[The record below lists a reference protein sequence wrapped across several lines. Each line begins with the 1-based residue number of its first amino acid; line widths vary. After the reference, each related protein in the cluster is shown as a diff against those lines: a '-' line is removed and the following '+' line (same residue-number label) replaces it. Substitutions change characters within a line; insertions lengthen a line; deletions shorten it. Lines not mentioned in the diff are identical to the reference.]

1 MRDDKGAKLWQS
13 SRGESTM
20 KGRSMRFL
28 GLIPAVLALFF
39 SATAQAQ
46 VWSEWADRENRF
58 TVNFPG
64 DPAKT
69 EMPYKTA
76 KGTNLTARVFTAEA
90 DPSSRQAG
98 TYSVTVV
105 DYKSAPDEAG
115 TAIAEAAGAI
125 RAKGAVKYDEANNID
140 QMASW
145 RLTIETPDNRRLL
158 AEVLMSAEK
167 RLYIVQAITSLKVA
181 PPAQFQ
187 ASVQIL
193 DEEGVRI
200 RYKTVGSSERVR

>member
-1 MRDDKGAKLWQS
+1 MRSLS
-13 SRGESTM
+13 
-20 KGRSMRFL
+20 
-28 GLIPAVLALFF
+28 LIPAVLALFF
-39 SATAQAQ
+39 STAANCQ

-64 DPAKT
+64 DPNKT
-69 EMPYKTA
+69 EIPYKTA
-76 KGTNLTARVFTAEA
+76 KGTNLTAHVFTAEA
-90 DPSSRQAG
+90 DPKSRSAG

-105 DYKSAPDEAG
+105 DYKSTPDEAA
-115 TAIAEAAGAI
+115 TAIQEAASAI
-125 RAKGAVKYDEANNID
+125 RAKGTPKYDAAGNID

-145 RLTIETPDNRRLL
+145 RMTIETADKHRVL
-158 AEVLMSAEK
+158 AEILMSNEK
-167 RLYIVQAITSLKVA
+167 RLYIVEANTPLNVP

-200 RYKTVGSSERVR
+200 RYKTVGSTERVR

>member
-1 MRDDKGAKLWQS
+1 MRSLS
-13 SRGESTM
+13 
-20 KGRSMRFL
+20 
-28 GLIPAVLALFF
+28 LIPAVLALFF
-39 SATAQAQ
+39 STAAYSQ

-64 DPAKT
+64 DPNKT
-69 EMPYKTA
+69 EVPYKTA

-90 DPSSRQAG
+90 DPKSRSAG

-105 DYKSAPDEAG
+105 DYKSAPDDAA
-115 TAIAEAAGAI
+115 TAIQEAAAAI
-125 RAKGAVKYDEANNID
+125 RAKGMPKYDAANNID

-145 RLTIETPDNRRLL
+145 RMTIETADKRRIL
-158 AEVLMSAEK
+158 AEILMSNEK
-167 RLYIVQAITSLKVA
+167 RLYIVQANTPMNVA

-200 RYKTVGSSERVR
+200 RYKTVGSTERVR

>member
-1 MRDDKGAKLWQS
+1 MEREGRFPS
-13 SRGESTM
+13 SGS
-20 KGRSMRFL
+20 
-28 GLIPAVLALFF
+28 PARPRL
-39 SATAQAQ
+39 S
-46 VWSEWADRENRF
+46 SDRENRF

-64 DPAKT
+64 DPTKA
-69 EMPYKTA
+69 EIQYKTA
-76 KGTNLTARVFTAEA
+76 KGTALPARIFTAEA
-90 DPSSRQAG
+90 DPRSRSAG

-105 DYKSAPDEAG
+105 DYMSAPGEMAS
-115 TAIAEAAGAI
+115 AIEEAAAAI
-125 RAKGAVKYDEANNID
+125 RAKGVVKYNEANNID

-145 RLTIETPDNRRLL
+145 RLTIETPDNRRIL
-158 AEVLMSAEK
+158 AEILMSAEK
-167 RLYIVQAITSLKVA
+167 RLYIVQANTPVNVP

>member
-1 MRDDKGAKLWQS
+1 MRRL
-13 SRGESTM
+13 
-20 KGRSMRFL
+20 F
-28 GLIPAVLALFF
+28 LIPAVLALFV
-39 SATAQAQ
+39 SATAHAQ

-64 DPAKT
+64 DPTKT

-76 KGTNLTARVFTAEA
+76 KGTALTARVFTAEA
-90 DPSSRQAG
+90 DPQSRQAG

-105 DYKSAPDEAG
+105 DYKSAPDEQA
-115 TAIAEAAGAI
+115 TAMQEAAAAI
-125 RAKGAVKYDEANNID
+125 RTKGKVKYDEANNID

-145 RLTIETPDNRRLL
+145 RLTIETPDNHRLL

-167 RLYIVQAITSLKVA
+167 RLYIVQAVTPMNVP

-187 ASVQIL
+187 ASLQVL
-193 DEEGVRI
+193 DEDGTRI

>member
-1 MRDDKGAKLWQS
+1 
-13 SRGESTM
+13 
-20 KGRSMRFL
+20 MRFL
-28 GLIPAVLALFF
+28 SLIPAVLALFF

-46 VWSEWADRENRF
+46 VWSEWSDRENRF

-64 DPAKT
+64 DPVKT
-69 EMPYKTA
+69 EVPYKTA
-76 KGTNLTARVFTAEA
+76 KGTTLPSRIFTAEA
-90 DPSSRQAG
+90 DPKSRLAG

-105 DYKSAPDEAG
+105 DYMSAPADAA
-115 TAIAEAAGAI
+115 TAIAEAASAI
-125 RAKGAVKYDEANNID
+125 RAKGVVKYDEANNID

-158 AEVLMSAEK
+158 AEILMSAEK
-167 RLYIVQAITSLKVA
+167 RLYIVQAITSLKVP

-200 RYKTVGSSERVR
+200 RYKSVGSTERVR